1 MSNISFPDDHSF
13 DVTVT
18 RKSQLMEKS
27 IPMQIMINGY
37 NAGVL
42 QNGQTET
49 YQVVGSQAQIQAFLS
64 MSKTRP
70 LLIQAADGDGRSYL
84 VESNMN
90 NIVYIT
96 GFVLVIISTIL
107 LFATYNLW
115 YMLIAVPPALYHL
128 YIRFIR
134 RDTYLV
140 IREIKGSTANAMKE
154 VF

>member
-1 MSNISFPDDHSF
+1 MTNIPFPDDHSF

-27 IPMQIMINGY
+27 VPMQIMINGY
-37 NAGVL
+37 RAGVL

-49 YQVVGSQAQIQAFLS
+49 YQVAGSQAQIQAFLS

-70 LLIQAADGDGRSYL
+70 LLIQAADGDGKSY
-84 VESNMN
+84 VVQSNMN
-90 NIVYIT
+90 NVVYIT
-96 GFVLVIISTIL
+96 GFSLVIISTIL
-107 LFATYNLW
+107 LFTTYDLW
-115 YMLIAVPPALYHL
+115 YMLIAAPPALYHL

-140 IREIKGSTANAMKE
+140 IREIKGSTANAVKE